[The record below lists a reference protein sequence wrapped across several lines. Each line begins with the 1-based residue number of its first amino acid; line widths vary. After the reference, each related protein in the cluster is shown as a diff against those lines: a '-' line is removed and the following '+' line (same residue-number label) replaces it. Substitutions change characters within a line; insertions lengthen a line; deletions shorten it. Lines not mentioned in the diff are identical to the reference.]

1 MFVYVEGGVGAE
13 VSASPGCVHLV
24 SREGGE
30 KLYKLISLSPVS
42 PSHNQT
48 LERTANWVGVPSFQA
63 ALKMFDQLKTSNDF
77 ALCAF
82 LLRDIHITTFC
93 NSLVQYVF

>member
-1 MFVYVEGGVGAE
+1 MELKFQHLLGVFTWSAE
-13 VSASPGCVHLV
+13 
-24 SREGGE
+24 REE
-30 KLYKLISLSPVS
+30 RNSINSSLFPLSP
-42 PSHNQT
+42 HLT
-48 LERTANWVGVPSFQA
+48 TKLWGGKRTANWVGVPSFQA